1 MANILVVGQ
10 KPGLVHKSKSTTWN
24 RVSDWIKE
32 DYDWTNIY
40 NLDDEVIF
48 TLEQTYKY
56 SHIVALGNVAS
67 DYLNKLGVR
76 HCKIPHPSRLNRM
89 WNNPQ
94 TEIDTV
100 NKLNKYLHF
109 HRNVL

>member
-1 MANILVVGQ
+1 
-10 KPGLVHKSKSTTWN
+10 
-24 RVSDWIKE
+24 
-32 DYDWTNIY
+32 
-40 NLDDEVIF
+40 
-48 TLEQTYKY
+48 
-56 SHIVALGNVAS
+56 VAS

-89 WNNPQ
+89 WNDPP
-94 TEIDTV
+94 V